1 MSFAFTITSNTSVLE
16 VTYSPAIE
24 LDGNYE
30 IGLLLLETFNS
41 IPNITKKNNQFY
53 YNNKDKPI
61 EIPEGS
67 YEISDLSQYIK
78 KKILEEDKEAEFILS
93 GNSNTLKSEI
103 YCTYDIDFTKPNNIA
118 SVLGFEGLYE
128 AKKFATSQNPVSII
142 KVNTIQ
148 VICNISSGSYTNN
161 QLSHS
166 IYEFGLNVSPGYR
179 ISIAPNKVIYFPI
192 TTKTLSHLSLRLV
205 DQNNEEVDFR
215 GEPVVIRVHIRRCR

>member
-16 VTYSPAIE
+16 ASYSPAIE

-41 IPNITKKNNQFY
+41 IPNITEKNNQFY
-53 YNNKDKPI
+53 YKGDKII
-61 EIPEGS
+61 EIPTGS
-67 YEISDLSQYIK
+67 YEISDLSRYIK
-78 KKILEEDKEAEFILS
+78 KKIVEEDKEAEFILT
-93 GNSNTLKSEI
+93 GNSNTLRSEI
-103 YCTYDIDFTKPNNIA
+103 YCSYDIDFSKPNNIA

-128 AKKFATSQNPVSII
+128 AKKFAASEKPVSII

-161 QLSHS
+161 QHSHS
-166 IYEFGLNVSPGYR
+166 IFEFGLSVSPGYR

-192 TTKTLSHLSLRLV
+192 TTKTLSNLSLRLV